1 MYYILY
7 FLFSAYLFAGP
18 EEPNPDYITRDVKQK
33 IYTPKGMEPE
43 NDYNNDYDLLEDDN
57 DDDEEDN

>member
-1 MYYILY
+1 MKLLCLLLVV
-7 FLFSAYLFAGP
+7 FFSLSAQDMPY
-18 EEPNPDYITRDVKQK
+18 RDVKQK
-33 IYTPKGMEPE
+33 IYTPPGVEPE